1 MNIVIC
7 GTGSMSKAIEDI
19 VSKIPEYQVLDI
31 VGSSKENLY
40 ERLDSIDKKVDVV
53 IDFSNY
59 NNIEPLISYAIKHKT
74 PLVIATTGLSDDLVA
89 KINLASK
96 QIPICYS
103 ANMSL
108 GVNVLYE
115 AIKLVSKALDASF
128 DIELIEKHHN
138 QKLDAPSG
146 TAKYLLEAILEGKEE
161 ALDVIYGRQGLKQR
175 EANEIGVHAIRGG
188 TIVGEHEV
196 IFAGDDEIIEIK
208 HTALSKRLFA
218 KGSIYAAEFVAMQKN
233 GLYSM
238 RDVLFKK

>member
-7 GTGSMSKAIEDI
+7 GTGSMSKTLFEVIMN
-19 VSKIPEYQVLDI
+19 IPEYKVVST
-31 VGSSKENLY
+31 VGDSNSNLFDKLETLKE
-40 ERLDSIDKKVDVV
+40 SFDVI

-59 NNIEPLISYAIKHKT
+59 NNIESLISYAVKYKT
-74 PLVIATTGLSDDLVA
+74 PLVIATTGLSDDLIK
-89 KINLASK
+89 KIELASE

-128 DIELIEKHHN
+128 DIEFVEKHHN
-138 QKLDAPSG
+138 KKLDAPSG
-146 TAKYLLEAILEGKEE
+146 TAKYLLEAVLEGKGE
-161 ALDVIYGRQGLKQR
+161 ALDIVYGRSGLKQR
-175 EANEIGVHAIRGG
+175 EANEIGIHAIRGG

-208 HTALSKRLFA
+208 HTALSKKLFT
-218 KGSIYAAEFVAMQKN
+218 KGAIYAAEFITMKKS
-233 GLYSM
+233 GLFSM
-238 RDVLFKK
+238 RDVLFSE